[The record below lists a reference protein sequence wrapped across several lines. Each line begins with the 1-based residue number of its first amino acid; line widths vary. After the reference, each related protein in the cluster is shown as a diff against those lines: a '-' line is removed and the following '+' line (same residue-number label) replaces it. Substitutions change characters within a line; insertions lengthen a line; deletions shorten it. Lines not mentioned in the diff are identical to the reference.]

1 MLAIRTLMLG
11 LKLFVT
17 MYIVIIIG
25 TSVIKLTK
33 LFHYSLCTS
42 VSIDTTKFIAKTLI
56 LLNLITSL
64 NVTFRIF
71 DRILIVN
78 VVNM

>member
-1 MLAIRTLMLG
+1 MRG

-17 MYIVIIIG
+17 MYIVIITG
-25 TSVIKLTK
+25 MSVIKLTK
-33 LFHYSLCTS
+33 LFHYSLCTG
-42 VSIDTTKFIAKTLI
+42 VSIATTKFMAKTLI

-71 DRILIVN
+71 DRITRSKHI
-78 VVNM
+78 MEI